1 MTRVLQLSDPH
12 FGTEQPHVVDALH
25 RFIDNCAPDVLLL
38 SGDITQRA
46 RRHQFDAAQRFLD
59 RVRCPV
65 LAIPGNHDIP
75 LFNLF
80 ARFINPYGNFQRAF
94 GKQLEP
100 EFSNPDVLVLG
111 VNTTRASRHK
121 DGEVS
126 ASQTARIIER
136 LRQAEPGQL
145 RIVMQHHPVRA
156 VAESDTANLLI
167 GRERA
172 VPAWVDAGMDLLLG
186 GHIHLPYVWPVYGHD
201 GETGRKAWTVQ
212 AGTAISSRTRGEVPN
227 SVNLIQHEYEAGRHR
242 CNVERWDYSL
252 EAQSFVQ
259 ALVTDIAPDRPV
271 QDPALD

>member
-12 FGTEQPHVVDALH
+12 FGTEQLHVVDALH
-25 RFIDNCAPDVLLL
+25 RFIDTCAPDVLLL

-59 RVRCPV
+59 KITCPV
-65 LAIPGNHDIP
+65 LAVPGNHDIP

-100 EFSNPDVLVLG
+100 EFANSDVLILG

-126 ASQTARIIER
+126 ASQTARVIER
-136 LRQAEPGQL
+136 LRQAKPDQL

-172 VPAWVDAGMDLLLG
+172 IPAWVDAGMDLLLG
-186 GHIHLPYVWPVYGHD
+186 GHIHLPYVWPVYGQA

-212 AGTAISSRTRGEVPN
+212 AGTAMSSRTRGQVPN
-227 SVNLIQHEYEAGRHR
+227 SVNLIQHEYAAGRHR
-242 CNVERWDYSL
+242 CTVERWDYSL

-259 ALVTDIAPDRPV
+259 ALVTDVTPDRPALKS
-271 QDPALD
+271 ALD